1 MTGIAGNATLAAR
14 NPNSTVNGRPT
25 SSSRRINP
33 RSASICLGRTCA
45 ASWNRINARVTS
57 ATTFTTS
64 ATSAVVEG
72 ATAEITAPAATNVIG
87 AVT

>member
-1 MTGIAGNATLAAR
+1 MTAGRAPPAAQI
-14 NPNSTVNGRPT
+14 PTSTVSGRPT

-57 ATTFTTS
+57 ASTFTNS
-64 ATSAVVEG
+64 GTSAVAEG
-72 ATAEITAPAATNVIG
+72 VTAEITAPTATNVIG

>member
-14 NPNSTVNGRPT
+14 NPTSTVSGSPT
-25 SSSRRINP
+25 SSNRTINP

-45 ASWNRINARVTS
+45 ASWNRIKANVTS
-57 ATTFTTS
+57 ATTLTTS
-64 ATSAVVEG
+64 VTSAVVEG
-72 ATAEITAPAATNVIG
+72 VTAEITAPAATNVIG